1 MSLLKTTAFILLG
14 IASFMPG
21 LTQAQ
26 EKLTL
31 EQAIQ
36 FGLQHNYDI
45 RIVSKEQTIAE
56 NNVTLGN
63 AGFLPALDARYTRDF
78 SRNDLRNQFE
88 NNEPRIVDNSTTRA
102 SNASM
107 LLNWTIFDGGRMFIN
122 HNRLKAL
129 ERSGAFFTKAT
140 IETTLANII
149 IAYHEVVRQARK
161 INSIEDA
168 IAISEQRVNI
178 TQEQYNVGVS
188 AKVEILRAQVDY
200 NADRAELLRQLEL
213 LQTSKITLNQL
224 LGRDPNIDFMVDDI
238 IEVSNDFRLASVN
251 NQLLS
256 SNPNLQRLR
265 INRDIALYDLRS
277 TRAMRL
283 PMIGLSSAY
292 GLNRQLQDPV
302 IFGNTVGT
310 NESRRQGFNYGLTIS
325 MPIFNG
331 LEINRQVQ
339 NSRIAVEANSLALQ
353 REQNALQSDM
363 SRAFTRY
370 QNRLQLLELEE
381 SNLVLAKQNAEI
393 ALERY
398 RLGLLTAIELREAQ
412 RNQLVAET
420 RLIDIQ
426 FEAKASETE
435 LKRIGSTLLDEVD

>member
-1 MSLLKTTAFILLG
+1 MSLQKTTALLLLG
-14 IASFMPG
+14 MALLWPG
-21 LTQAQ
+21 FSRAQ

-31 EQAIQ
+31 EQAIE

-45 RIVSKEQTIAE
+45 RIVTKEQKISE

-63 AGFLPALDARYTRDF
+63 AGFLPSVDARYTRDF
-78 SRNDLRNQFE
+78 SRNDIRNQFE
-88 NNEPRIVDNSTTRA
+88 NNEPRIVDNSTNRG
-102 SNASM
+102 SNASL
-107 LLNWTIFDGGRMFIN
+107 LLNWTLFDGGRMFIN
-122 HNRLKAL
+122 NNRLKAL

-140 IETTLANII
+140 VESTLADII
-149 IAYHEVVRQARK
+149 TAYHDVVRQARK

-200 NADRAELLRQLEL
+200 NADRAELLRQMEL
-213 LQTSKITLNQL
+213 LQTSKINLNQL
-224 LGRDPNIDFMVDDI
+224 LGRDPNIDFVVDDV
-238 IEVSNDFRLASVN
+238 IEVANDFRLATIN

-265 INRDIALYDLRS
+265 INRDIAIYDLRS
-277 TRAMRL
+277 ARAMRL
-283 PMIGLSSAY
+283 PTVGLAGGY
-292 GLNRQLQDPV
+292 GINRSIQDPQF
-302 IFGNTVGT
+302 FGNTIGT
-310 NESRRQGFNYGLTIS
+310 NESNRQGFNYGLTFTL
-325 MPIFNG
+325 PIFNG
-331 LEINRQVQ
+331 LEINRQIQ
-339 NSRIAVEANSLALQ
+339 NSRIAVDANSLALQ
-353 REQNALQSDM
+353 REQNNLQSDM
-363 SRAFTRY
+363 SRAFTQY

-381 SNLVLAKQNAEI
+381 SNVVLAKQNAEI
-393 ALERY
+393 AMERY

-426 FEAKASETE
+426 FEAKVAETE
-435 LKRIGSTLLDEVD
+435 LKRIGSTLLQESN

>member
-1 MSLLKTTAFILLG
+1 MSLLKSTALLLFG
-14 IASFMPG
+14 IALHLPG
-21 LTQAQ
+21 SAQAQ
-26 EKLTL
+26 DKLTL

-45 RIVSKEQTIAE
+45 RIVTKEQKINE

-63 AGFLPALDARYTRDF
+63 AGFLPSVDARYTRDF
-78 SRNDLRNQFE
+78 AKNDIRNQFE
-88 NNEPRIVDNSTTRA
+88 NNEPRIVDNSTTRG
-102 SNASM
+102 SNGSV
-107 LLNWTIFDGGRMFIN
+107 LLSWTLFDGGRMFIN
-122 HNRLKAL
+122 HNRLQAL
-129 ERSGAFFTKAT
+129 ERSGAFFNKAT
-140 IETTLANII
+140 IETAVADII
-149 IAYHEVVRQARK
+149 TAYHDVVRNARK

-178 TQEQYNVGVS
+178 TQEQFNVGVS

-213 LQTSKITLNQL
+213 LQNSKINLNQL
-224 LGRDPNIDFMVDDI
+224 LGRDPNIDFLVDNI
-238 IEVSNDFRLASVN
+238 IEVTNDLKLATVN
-251 NQLLS
+251 EQLLS
-256 SNPNLQRLR
+256 SNPLLQRLR
-265 INRDIALYDLRS
+265 LNRDIALYDLRS
-277 TRAMRL
+277 TRALRL
-283 PMIGLSSAY
+283 PEVGLAASY
-292 GLNRQLQDPV
+292 GRNRSLQDPV

-310 NESRRQGFNYGLTIS
+310 NESTRQGFNYGLTIS

-339 NSRIAVEANSLALQ
+339 NSRIAVEANTLALQ

-363 SRAFTRY
+363 SRAYTRY

-381 SNLVLAKQNAEI
+381 SNLILAKQNAEI
-393 ALERY
+393 AMERY

-426 FEAKASETE
+426 FEAKVAETE
-435 LKRIGSTLLDEVD
+435 LKRIGSTLLNEVN

>member
-1 MSLLKTTAFILLG
+1 
-14 IASFMPG
+14 MPG